1 MDFTDHPFL
10 NVIWSFFL
18 IFIWVAW
25 IWVFITCIVDL
36 FRRRDIG
43 GLGKAIWVLVLLF
56 AVFLGVLIY
65 VIAEGKGMAERNAEA
80 VKAQQQ
86 QMDAYIRDTAGTGGP
101 AAEIERAKAL
111 LDSGAIDQA
120 EFDKLKT
127 QALA

>member
-10 NVIWSFFL
+10 NVVWSFFL
-18 IFIWVAW
+18 IFIWIAW

-43 GLGKAIWVLVLLF
+43 GLGKTLWVIVLLF
-56 AVFLGVLIY
+56 AVFIGVLIY
-65 VIAEGKGMAERNAEA
+65 VIAEGKGMSERNLEA
-80 VKAQQQ
+80 ARAQQKE
-86 QMDAYIRDTAGTGGP
+86 MDAYIRDTAGTGGP